1 MTNTRIE
8 DLSGIP
14 DKWLSVVA
22 QFIIGMR
29 NDSGT
34 DFSKPH
40 LRPSVVRVYP
50 LFVFLYALIVL
61 VGTVSNL
68 AVICTIVKNR
78 LYRDPT
84 YGYIINLSIADIVKC
99 VLVLPIS
106 LTILLVQNW
115 IFGSFLCFFLPML
128 QDIPLH
134 VSMLSFLLIA
144 VDRYRLMLDPTKPRM
159 PAFVCALGTW
169 LLAVCIVLPYP
180 IYITYLDLGNYIQKH
195 FDGVGICAVNL
206 VDDMQEYMRGLF
218 IVMYVLP
225 LTVISYLYV
234 RVSRELKMQEG
245 PLAVMMYE
253 ARTREGRSRAD
264 SSCQDFRGSQQDCG
278 SSQYSF
284 RGPSERSGNFDLYE
298 AELDVRKEK
307 RNQKYLISMVTIFA
321 ICLCPL
327 MVLRVAKLA
336 LTETYDNSGHF
347 DITFTL
353 FVWIAFLPTCTT
365 PCLFASWRMSRI
377 AKERLRGYFRFSN
390 RKLRRG
396 CEAALEAQQQQQRPA
411 HVHNMAYS
419 EHDVGVGGANG
430 LCIADVNLEA
440 KHHYRQ
446 DLTSS

>member
-1 MTNTRIE
+1 MRLKDANP
-8 DLSGIP
+8 IP
-14 DKWLSVVA
+14 DKVLNVIA
-22 QFIIGMR
+22 QLFLGSKNDTGM
-29 NDSGT
+29 

-40 LRPSVVRVYP
+40 LRPSVARVFP
-50 LFVFLYALIVL
+50 LFVFLYTLVVI
-61 VGTVSNL
+61 VGTASNL
-68 AVICTIVKNR
+68 AVIWTVIKHR
-78 LYRDPT
+78 LYRNPT
-84 YGYIINLSIADIVKC
+84 FGYIINLAIADIVKC

-115 IFGSFLCFFLPML
+115 IFGSFLCYFLPML

-159 PAFVCALGTW
+159 PSFVCALGTW

-180 IYITYLDLGNYIQKH
+180 IYISYLDLGNYIQH

-206 VDDMQEYMRGLF
+206 EDDMQEYMRGLF

-225 LTVISYLYV
+225 LTVILYLYV
-234 RVSRELKMQEG
+234 RISRELKVQEG

-253 ARTREGRSRAD
+253 ARTRADRSRNG
-264 SSCQDFRGSQQDCG
+264 SSCQQFRGSQQDCDD
-278 SSQYSF
+278 SQFSCPAH
-284 RGPSERSGNFDLYE
+284 GDLYE
-298 AELDVRKEK
+298 AEMDVSKEK

-336 LTETYDNSGHF
+336 LIETYENSGHF

-353 FVWIAFLPTCTT
+353 FVWFAFLPTCTT

-390 RKLRRG
+390 RKLRGG
-396 CEAALEAQQQQQRPA
+396 CDTSREGQQQRSA
-411 HVHNMAYS
+411 HVHNMAYT
-419 EHDVGVGGANG
+419 ENVAGENG
-430 LCIADVNLEA
+430 ICIADVMHEA
-440 KHHYRQ
+440 DRHYQQ
-446 DLTSS
+446 DISSS

>member
-1 MTNTRIE
+1 MRVEEMN
-8 DLSGIP
+8 GIP
-14 DKWLSVVA
+14 DKWLNVVA
-22 QFIIGMR
+22 QFVMGLR
-29 NDSGT
+29 NDSGL

-40 LRPSVVRVYP
+40 LRPSVARVFP
-50 LFVFLYALIVL
+50 LFVFLYALVVA
-61 VGTVSNL
+61 VGTISNL
-68 AVICTIVKNR
+68 AVIWTVAKHR
-78 LYRDPT
+78 LYRNPT
-84 YGYIINLSIADIVKC
+84 YGYIINLAIADIIKC

-159 PAFVCALGTW
+159 PSFVCALGTW

-180 IYITYLDLGNYIQKH
+180 IYITYLDLGNFIQNH

-234 RVSRELKMQEG
+234 RVSRELKVQEG

-253 ARTREGRSRAD
+253 ARNREDGSRTD
-264 SSCQDFRGSQQDCG
+264 STCQDFRGSQQDCED
-278 SSQYSF
+278 SHYSC
-284 RGPSERSGNFDLYE
+284 RGHGVRSGNYDMYE

-336 LTETYDNSGHF
+336 LAETYENSGHF
-347 DITFTL
+347 DITFML

-390 RKLRRG
+390 RKIRRG
-396 CEAALEAQQQQQRPA
+396 CDTAVQGPQQRSV
-411 HVHNMAYS
+411 HVHNMAYN
-419 EHDVGVGGANG
+419 ERGVG
-430 LCIADVNLEA
+430 
-440 KHHYRQ
+440 
-446 DLTSS
+446 